1 MELCSLDRDGWG
13 RSPLLRASY
22 YDNMSSWYYVPMKKI
37 VLIALVLLVMV
48 GCAKTAQIVPIPDT
62 VYDFSLTDTLNNK
75 VQLTDLMNTNDGVV
89 IVFFRGHF

>member
-1 MELCSLDRDGWG
+1 
-13 RSPLLRASY
+13 
-22 YDNMSSWYYVPMKKI
+22 
-37 VLIALVLLVMV
+37 LVILVMV

-62 VYDFSLTDTLNNK
+62 VNDFSLTDTLNNK

>member
-1 MELCSLDRDGWG
+1 MR
-13 RSPLLRASY
+13 
-22 YDNMSSWYYVPMKKI
+22 MKKI

-48 GCAKTAQIVPIPDT
+48 GCAETAEIVPIPDT

-75 VQLTDLMNTNDGVV
+75 VQLTDLTNTNDGVV

>member
-1 MELCSLDRDGWG
+1 
-13 RSPLLRASY
+13 
-22 YDNMSSWYYVPMKKI
+22 MKKI

-48 GCAKTAQIVPIPDT
+48 GCAKSAQIVPIPDT

>member
-1 MELCSLDRDGWG
+1 
-13 RSPLLRASY
+13 
-22 YDNMSSWYYVPMKKI
+22 MKKI

-48 GCAKTAQIVPIPDT
+48 GCAKTAQIVSIPDT

>member
-1 MELCSLDRDGWG
+1 MAGDEAPYYVT
-13 RSPLLRASY
+13 RSY
-22 YDNMSSWYYVPMKKI
+22 CDNMSSWYYVPMKKI

>member
-1 MELCSLDRDGWG
+1 
-13 RSPLLRASY
+13 
-22 YDNMSSWYYVPMKKI
+22 MKKI

-48 GCAKTAQIVPIPDT
+48 GCAETAEIVPIPDT

-75 VQLTDLMNTNDGVV
+75 VQLTDLANTNDGVV